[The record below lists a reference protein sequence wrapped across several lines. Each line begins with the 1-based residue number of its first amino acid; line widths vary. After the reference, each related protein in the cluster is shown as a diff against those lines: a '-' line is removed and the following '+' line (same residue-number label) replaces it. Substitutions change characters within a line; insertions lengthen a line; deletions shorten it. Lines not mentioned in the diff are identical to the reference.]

1 MLNTWYFNVIIHLII
16 YCIFTQTFRLLAK
29 NTKNEGALTILLQ
42 LFVGLSILFF
52 VPFFPWKI
60 SNNINIYIMLGISII
75 F

>member
-42 LFVGLSILFF
+42 LFGGLSILFF